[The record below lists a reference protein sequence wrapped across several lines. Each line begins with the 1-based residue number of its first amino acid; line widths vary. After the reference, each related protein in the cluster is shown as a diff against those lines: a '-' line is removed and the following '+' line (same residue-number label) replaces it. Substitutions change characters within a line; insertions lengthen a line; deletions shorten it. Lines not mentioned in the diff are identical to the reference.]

1 MGTGGGPIESLYEP
15 TFALDPEARL
25 LTSDAVVLGLLSR
38 EDEDGVAFPF
48 ALLPPKNPPNLL
60 LAGVITWIGL
70 SLLEDEED
78 DSAKG
83 SRERKSWLT
92 LETIL
97 LIGRKADRLDEG
109 EDGEPECLSS
119 SLCGIGECMVGYNKY
134 SRMYGWVCESDSEYG
149 W

>member
-1 MGTGGGPIESLYEP
+1 M
-15 TFALDPEARL
+15 DPEVRL
-25 LTSDAVVLGLLSR
+25 LMSDAVVLGLLSR
-38 EDEDGVAFPF
+38 EDDDGVAFPF

-60 LAGVITWIGL
+60 LAGVITWMDL
-70 SLLEDEED
+70 SFPDEEVD

-83 SRERKSWLT
+83 SRERNSWLT

-119 SLCGIGECMVGYNKY
+119 SLCGIGDCMFRYNMY
-134 SRMYGWVCESDSEYG
+134 SRVYVWVCESDSECG
-149 W
+149 C

>member
-1 MGTGGGPIESLYEP
+1 MGTGGGPIESLYELV
-15 TFALDPEARL
+15 FVLDPEARL
-25 LTSDAVVLGLLSR
+25 LMSDAVVLGLLSR

-70 SLLEDEED
+70 SLLDDEVD

-119 SLCGIGECMVGYNKY
+119 SLCGIGECMFVYVKY
-134 SRMYGWVCESDSEYG
+134 SKVYNWVCESDSERG
-149 W
+149 C